1 MLVSLGLCFAVLAG
15 APVTELQ
22 DQFEK
27 PQRIA
32 ALIGPAPVVIVAGDE
47 RATGEGIR
55 DWSVALGS
63 QLGRCRLFGLAN
75 LDGVPFFVPHSSV
88 RSNLKEMLPRVP
100 VLLDWDNEVYGKLG
114 FSKGIELKLFARGG
128 RLVGTVAGLPGAG
141 TTAQAKEL
149 LRPVCTSTKADS

>member
-1 MLVSLGLCFAVLAG
+1 MLVALGLCAALLTA
-15 APVTELQ
+15 APVTELE

-55 DWSVALGS
+55 DWSVALS
-63 QLGRCRLFGLAN
+63 PQLGRCRLYGLAN
-75 LDGVPFFVPHSSV
+75 LDGIPFFVPHSSV
-88 RSNLKEMLPRVP
+88 RSSLKEMLPRVP
-100 VLLDWDNEVYGKLG
+100 VLLDWDNDVYAKLG

-141 TTAQAKEL
+141 TTEQARAL
-149 LRPVCTSTKADS
+149 LRPVCTSTKAE